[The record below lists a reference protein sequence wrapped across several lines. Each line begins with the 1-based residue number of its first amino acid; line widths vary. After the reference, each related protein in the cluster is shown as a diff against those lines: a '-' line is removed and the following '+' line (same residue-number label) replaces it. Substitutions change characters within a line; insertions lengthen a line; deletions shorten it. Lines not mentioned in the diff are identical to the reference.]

1 MPRYSNQ
8 RIQDSV
14 HGLMEFHG
22 MENVVIE
29 VLRTPEIQRL
39 RRVHQ
44 LGLAHLVFPGAE
56 HSRFVHSLGASYLS
70 MRFCKQLKET
80 QGSYLFKAF
89 VPDVESICDMGVA
102 ALCHDLGHGPLS
114 HMWEREIIGEEYDY
128 KKWIKALF
136 LDERDF
142 KKKPKW
148 HELIGQAFLNWKDGQ
163 LHQLLE
169 KHEIGFSKRVS
180 QLLLGNYYIP
190 YLPRILSSDI
200 DVDRADFMR
209 RDTLMTGV
217 AYGRYDLDWLISA
230 CTVGK
235 YNGNLV
241 FGFDDRKAIRVIEQF
256 LIARRA
262 LYDTVYYHK
271 TVRCAEG
278 MAGLFLRKLR
288 EVIVNGGLDTKNNGL
303 LKPVV
308 KIISGEP
315 LKFEELLSLDDYYF
329 WSLVDAVTKMEN
341 IDLALKDLGQRII
354 SRNLFKVV
362 PCSSEK
368 INDFLRRPDGRNR
381 IQEVIKPYC
390 PQGSE
395 QFYLV
400 VDEKKFQMF
409 TNNDHEFGFI
419 VDSERKARPIK
430 DHESFGQMRQL
441 YADEVRLFTLT
452 EAVHDVYNLIN

>member
-39 RRVHQ
+39 RRIRQ

-56 HSRFVHSLGASYLS
+56 HSRFVHSLGTSYLAI
-70 MRFCKQLKET
+70 RFCKQLKEN
-80 QGSYLFKAF
+80 QGNYFYKSF
-89 VPDVESICDMGVA
+89 VPDIESIRDISVA

-114 HMWEREIIGEEYDY
+114 HMWEREIIGEDYDHE
-128 KKWIKALF
+128 KWIKALF
-136 LDERDF
+136 LPEDSF

-148 HELIGQAFLNWKDGQ
+148 HELIGQALLNWEEGQ

-169 KHEIGFSKRVS
+169 KHEIGFSTRLRH
-180 QLLLGNYYIP
+180 LLSGNYYIP

-200 DVDRADFMR
+200 DVDRCDFMR

-217 AYGRYDLDWLISA
+217 AYGRYDLDWLISSS
-230 CTVGK
+230 TVGK
-235 YNGNLV
+235 YNGKLV
-241 FGFDDRKAIRVIEQF
+241 FGFDERKAIRVIEQF

-278 MAGLFLRKLR
+278 MTGLFLRKLK
-288 EVIVNGGLDTKNNGL
+288 EVILKRGIEIKGNNL
-303 LKPVV
+303 LKPVI
-308 KIISGEP
+308 KIISGDP
-315 LKFEELLSLDDYYF
+315 LKFEELLSLDDYYL
-329 WSLVDAVTKMEN
+329 WSLIDSVTKMEN
-341 IDLALKDLGQRII
+341 IDLTLKDLGLRIT

-362 PCSSEK
+362 ECSSQK
-368 INDFLRRPDGRNR
+368 INDFLRRPNGREK
-381 IQEVIKPYC
+381 IYEAIKPYC
-390 PQGSE
+390 PEGNE
-395 QFYLV
+395 EFYLV
-400 VDEKKFQMF
+400 VDEKKFHMF
-409 TNNDHEFGFI
+409 TENEDEYGFI
-419 VDSERKARPIK
+419 IDADRKAKPIK
-430 DHESFGQMRQL
+430 DHEAFDNFRQIHS
-441 YADEVRLFTLT
+441 DEVRLFTLS
-452 EAVHDVYNLIN
+452 EAINDVFNLIN